1 MPVVERSRSMA
12 RSGRD
17 HMFAIRLM
25 EHLVVPVFVLDPRGR
40 VLIWNRA
47 CETLTGIP
55 ASEVIGTKD
64 HWRGFYETP
73 RPCLADIVLKSERGD
88 LSELYAEHVHSPRGH
103 VGMSAENWCAMPR
116 AGSTRYLAIDAGPI
130 YDDLGQLV
138 AVVETL
144 RDITVQKEAQLALQ
158 SLASSDGLT
167 GLANRRTLDSRLE
180 EEFRRARRTRSPI
193 SLLMI
198 DIDHFKLFNDALGHQ
213 AGDECLKRV
222 ARIISEQLQRPGDL
236 AARYGGEEFAVVLPD
251 TPSLGAMAVST
262 RIATAVAAAA
272 IPHPQSP
279 TAATITL
286 SIGLACCT
294 ASKDLEGGALVQAA
308 DAALYQAKMDGRDRV
323 VAASAF
329 HRSRPYGAHRLSGTA
344 ATGLPS

>member
-1 MPVVERSRSMA
+1 MAAVERSRSV
-12 RSGRD
+12 RSSGRD

-47 CETLTGIP
+47 CEALTGIP
-55 ASEVIGTKD
+55 ASEVVGTKD
-64 HWRGFYETP
+64 HWRGFYEAP
-73 RPCLADIVLKSERGD
+73 RPCLADIVLQSERGD
-88 LSELYAEHVHSPRGH
+88 LSGLYAEHVHSPKGH
-103 VGMSAENWCAMPR
+103 VGVSAENWCAMPQ

-158 SLASSDGLT
+158 ALASSDGLT
-167 GLANRRTLDSRLE
+167 GLANRRTLDSRLQ

-213 AGDECLKRV
+213 AGDECLKHF
-222 ARIISEQLQRPGDL
+222 ARLLADQMQRPGDL
-236 AARYGGEEFAVVLPD
+236 AARYGGEEFAVLLPD
-251 TPSLGAMAVST
+251 TPSSGAAAVAS
-262 RIATAVAAAA
+262 RIATAVAAAQ
-272 IPHPQSP
+272 IPHTNSP
-279 TAATITL
+279 TAAIITL
-286 SIGLACCT
+286 SIGVACCT
-294 ASKDLEGGALVQAA
+294 ATNAGEGKSLVEAA
-308 DAALYQAKMDGRDRV
+308 DAALYRAKSEGRDRI
-323 VAASAF
+323 AMARPMTNRSKPNSDHALREAPHLAS
-329 HRSRPYGAHRLSGTA
+329 
-344 ATGLPS
+344 